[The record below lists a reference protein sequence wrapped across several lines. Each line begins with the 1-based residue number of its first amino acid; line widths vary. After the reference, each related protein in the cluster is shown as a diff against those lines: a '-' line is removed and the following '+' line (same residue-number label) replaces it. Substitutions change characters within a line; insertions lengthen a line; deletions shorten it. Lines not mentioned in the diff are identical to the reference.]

1 MIRTAVLHAAGAY
14 HTHYMCMMI
23 AMTVP
28 FGDLL
33 RIERERR
40 EWDQARLARELGV
53 TQQTVSRW
61 ERGGSR
67 PRRHQ
72 ATQLADLLGVD
83 RREFL
88 AAAGYAELA
97 DRRDLPLPVRPLAT
111 VLSVD
116 RLPPDRFEEFI
127 AELADRLYPE
137 AHVSRFGGQGHTQYG
152 FDVVGQ
158 VGTTFTVGIQC
169 KRHKQFGKTD
179 VRQAVEEATLEVGAA
194 VIALTRIASPDSRT
208 EMAEHPGWTLWDIE
222 DISRKV
228 RSLPTDEAVRLVD
241 TFFPGWCEQFL
252 GIRDPGPWLDFAEM
266 FGDSGSAVYRH
277 DWQLVGRAKELGEIT
292 AFLTAPDRVA
302 CIVGRGGLGKTR
314 LLRAVATAASGWTV
328 RFLTPGA
335 DLSPEH
341 FEMLPAQGDLL
352 VIVDD
357 AHDRSGLPVL
367 LRSIAQRNPKAKVL
381 ISLRPYGMGPLASA
395 LRTIGLHPTDL
406 PRWDLTDLTD
416 EDAEALA
423 GEALG
428 EAATETL
435 VRRLAH
441 LTADCPLITVVGGV
455 LISRDQLDPACL
467 DHEDSVREEILRAF
481 ADVLVADPVQAES
494 GLRRGVLDAVAIL
507 QPFRS
512 DDEQFQTTLSHLVGV
527 PYDRCV
533 YHLRGL
539 EDAGVLLRRG
549 SALRV
554 VPDLLGD
561 VVLAGASFDE
571 RSGSSTGYVERA
583 YENAGPATF
592 QNVFVNASRVD
603 WKVRHDETGGSGLTA
618 RLWAHV
624 QAEFDASG
632 LVGRRRLAEQLRR
645 VAAFAPEQTLEFVRH
660 AIDNPTDRLDSGLS
674 DLEVAML
681 ELHPWSYDDVLKEL
695 PALLRSVG
703 YHLDHLPEA
712 LDLLWRLAERDDR
725 ETNPHSDHPMRV
737 IRDLGELE
745 LGKPLPYNHAVIDA
759 AERWLSEGETGG

>member
-1 MIRTAVLHAAGAY
+1 
-14 HTHYMCMMI
+14 
-23 AMTVP
+23 MTEP
-28 FGDLL
+28 LGDLL
-33 RIERERR
+33 RNQREKRK
-40 EWDQARLARELGV
+40 WDQARLAGELGV

-88 AAAGYAELA
+88 VAAGYAELA
-97 DRRDLPLPVRPLAT
+97 DRRDLPGPVRPLAT
-111 VLSVD
+111 VLPVD
-116 RLPPDRFEEFI
+116 RLPPDRYEEFI

-158 VGTTFTVGIQC
+158 VDATFTVGIQC

-179 VRQAVEEATLEVGAA
+179 VRHAVDEATLEVGAA
-194 VIALTRIASPDSRT
+194 VIALTRIATPGSRR
-208 EMAEHPGWTLWDIE
+208 EMAEHPGWALWDIE

-228 RSLPTDEAVRLVD
+228 RSLPTDAAVRLVD
-241 TFFPGWCEQFL
+241 TFFPGWREQFL
-252 GIRDPGPWLDFAEM
+252 GVREPGPWLDFVEM
-266 FGDSGSAVYRH
+266 FGSSSSAVYRH
-277 DWQLVGRAKELGEIT
+277 DWKFVGRAKELAEIA
-292 AFLTAPDRVA
+292 AFLSTSDRAA
-302 CIVGRGGLGKTR
+302 CVSGRGGLGKTR
-314 LLRAVATAASGWTV
+314 LLRAVASAASGWTV
-328 RFLTPGA
+328 RFLTPGTE
-335 DLSPEH
+335 LSPEH
-341 FEMLPAQGDLL
+341 FEMLPSQGNVL

-357 AHDRSGLPVL
+357 AHERSDLAVL
-367 LRSIAQRNPKAKVL
+367 LRSVAQRNPNAKIL
-381 ISLRPYGMGPLASA
+381 ISLRPYGVGPLASA

-416 EDAEALA
+416 EDADALA
-423 GEALG
+423 REALG

-455 LISRDQLDPACL
+455 LISRNQLDPTCL

-481 ADVLVADPVQAES
+481 ADVLVADPIQTES

-512 DDEQFQTTLSHLVGV
+512 DDEQFQTALSRLAGV
-527 PYDRCV
+527 PYDRCMH
-533 YHLRGL
+533 HLRGL
-539 EDAGVLLRRG
+539 EDAGVFLRRG

-561 VVLAGASFDE
+561 VVLARASFDE
-571 RSGSSTGYVERA
+571 RSASSTGYVERA
-583 YENAGPATF
+583 YENAGPASF
-592 QNVFVNASRVD
+592 RNVFVNASRVD
-603 WKVRHDETGGSGLTA
+603 WKVQHDQTGKSGLTA

-624 QAEFDASG
+624 HAEFDASG

-645 VAAFAPEQTLEFVRH
+645 VAPFAPAQTLAFVRY
-660 AIDNPTDRLDSGLS
+660 AIDNPTDRLDTGLS

-681 ELHPWSYDDVLKEL
+681 KLHPWSYDDVLNEL

-712 LDLLWRLAERDDR
+712 LDLLWRLAEHDNR
-725 ETNPHSDHPMRV
+725 EMNPHPDHPMRV

-759 AERWLSEGETGG
+759 AERWLAKGGPDD